1 MIIRKS
7 LVAAAAAL
15 VAVGVA
21 SCSSDDSS
29 TADSTTTV
37 SATTEAA
44 AAEAPADVP
53 SADALNATLVTFFD
67 PAVPAADKAALIVA
81 GEKQAP
87 LLDQFNGV
95 LKGYPLT
102 TAVTA
107 VAPVDAD
114 TVKATAT
121 VTGPHGGAP
130 TDLTFDQV
138 DGKWV
143 ISESAVCTVF
153 SMGRLTCVS

>member
-21 SCSSDDSS
+21 SCSSDDS
-29 TADSTTTV
+29 T
-37 SATTEAA
+37 TTEATATTTATA
-44 AAEAPADVP
+44 ADAPADVP
-53 SADALNATLVTFFD
+53 TADALNATLVTFFD
-67 PAVPAADKAALIVA
+67 PAVPAADKTALIVS

-87 LLDQFNGV
+87 VLDQFNGV

-121 VTGPHGGAP
+121 ITGPHGGAP

>member
-21 SCSSDDSS
+21 SCSSDDSTATEAPATTT
-29 TADSTTTV
+29 TAD
-37 SATTEAA
+37 AA
-44 AAEAPADVP
+44 ATEAPADAP
-53 SADALNATLVTFFD
+53 STEALNATLVTFFD
-67 PAVPAADKAALIVA
+67 PAVPAADKAALIVK

-87 LLDQFNGV
+87 VLEQFNGV
-95 LKGYPLT
+95 LRGYPLT

-107 VAPVDAD
+107 VTPVDAD

-121 VTGPHGGAP
+121 ITGPHGGAP
-130 TDLTFDQV
+130 ADLTFDQV

-143 ISESAVCTVF
+143 VSDTAACTIF

>member
-7 LVAAAAAL
+7 LVVVAATLA
-15 VAVGVA
+15 AVGVA
-21 SCSSDDSS
+21 SCSSDESS
-29 TADSTTTV
+29 TADSTTTA
-37 SATTEAA
+37 SATTEATTEAA
-44 AAEAPADVP
+44 ADAP
-53 SADALNATLVTFFD
+53 STDALNATLVTFFD
-67 PAVPAADKAALIVA
+67 PAVPTADKVAVIVN
-81 GEKQAP
+81 GEKQAAV
-87 LLDQFNGV
+87 LEQFNGV

-102 TAVTA
+102 TEVTA
-107 VAPVDAD
+107 VTPVDAD

-121 VTGPHGGAP
+121 ITGPHGGAP

-143 ISESAVCTVF
+143 ISDTAVCTIF

>member
-21 SCSSDDSS
+21 SCSSDDSTATES
-29 TADSTTTV
+29 TATTTT
-37 SATTEAA
+37 ADAA
-44 AAEAPADVP
+44 ATEAPADAP
-53 SADALNATLVTFFD
+53 STEALNATLVTFFD
-67 PAVPAADKAALIVA
+67 PAVPAADKAALIVK

-87 LLDQFNGV
+87 VLEQFNGV
-95 LKGYPLT
+95 LRGYPLT

-107 VAPVDAD
+107 VTPVDAD

-121 VTGPHGGAP
+121 ITGPHGGAP

-143 ISESAVCTVF
+143 VSDTAVCTIF

>member
-7 LVAAAAAL
+7 LAAAAAAL

-21 SCSSDDSS
+21 SCSSDDSTATES
-29 TADSTTTV
+29 TATTTT
-37 SATTEAA
+37 ADAAATEALA
-44 AAEAPADVP
+44 DAP
-53 SADALNATLVTFFD
+53 STEALNATLVTFFD
-67 PAVPAADKAALIVA
+67 PAVPAADKAALIVK

-87 LLDQFNGV
+87 VLEQFNGV
-95 LKGYPLT
+95 LRGYPLT

-107 VAPVDAD
+107 VTPVDAD

-121 VTGPHGGAP
+121 ITGPHGGAP

-143 ISESAVCTVF
+143 VSDTAVCTIL